1 MSKLYE
7 KLTSV
12 TLPDGSDTAVW
23 GQWLNQTAAN
33 NGIESSEMTL
43 LLHADDGVIWGL
55 LVGNTLALSSE
66 AFSEVA
72 VSLRAK
78 TVQQLRFFG
87 EAGELLV
94 WRTGTAFE
102 GRVVTAAVDT
112 AVGTENCHEEA
123 YLLWGENIKEQDGFT
138 LLQEGA
144 RGLLHAPPGS
154 GQSAFINVRHYIE
167 YDPAGQA
174 YVALSRIVSLN
185 WANRPSENTEVQNE
199 TSA

>member
-1 MSKLYE
+1 MNKYDIPG
-7 KLTSV
+7 LTVSEATPSPGTDV
-12 TLPDGSDTAVW
+12 LSFLAGRLPDEADYF
-23 GQWLNQTAAN
+23 
-33 NGIESSEMTL
+33 L
-43 LLHADDGVIWGL
+43 LSYHDDGVIWGL

-94 WRTGTAFE
+94 WRTGAGFQ

-112 AVGTENCHEEA
+112 AVGKDDYHDED
-123 YLLWGENIKEQDGFT
+123 YLLWGTNISEKNEFT

-144 RGLLHAPPGS
+144 RGLLHAPPGT
-154 GQSAFINVRHYIE
+154 GETARLKVRHYIQ
-167 YDPAGQA
+167 YDEVGQA
-174 YVALSRIVSLN
+174 HYTLSRVLYLD
-185 WANRPSENTEVQNE
+185 WPKANGGDNNGS
-199 TSA
+199 

>member
-33 NGIESSEMTL
+33 NGIQSSEMTL
-43 LLHADDGVIWGL
+43 LLHADDGVIWGH
-55 LVGNTLALSSE
+55 LVGNTLTLSSD

-78 TVQQLRFFG
+78 TVQQLRLFG
-87 EAGELLV
+87 EAGELLI
-94 WRTGTAFE
+94 WRTGAGFQ

-112 AVGTENCHEEA
+112 AVGPENCHEEA
-123 YLLWGENIKEQDGFT
+123 YLLWGESQKLNKDKAFT
-138 LLQEGA
+138 LLREGA
-144 RGLLHAPPGS
+144 RELLHAPPGTGHKAS
-154 GQSAFINVRHYIE
+154 LQIRHYIQ

-174 YVALSRIVSLN
+174 YVALSRVVNLIWTDEQEGGN
-185 WANRPSENTEVQNE
+185 HNGK
-199 TSA
+199 